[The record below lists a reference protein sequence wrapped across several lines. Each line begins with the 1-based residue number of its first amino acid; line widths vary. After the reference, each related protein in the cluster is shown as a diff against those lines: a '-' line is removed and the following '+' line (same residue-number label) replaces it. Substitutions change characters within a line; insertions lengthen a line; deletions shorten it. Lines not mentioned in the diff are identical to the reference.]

1 MDTGA
6 IGRPHHAPQLPAG
19 KPQAAPMTDGP
30 TDPIRHPPEAAMVS
44 EVGRL
49 VDLWP
54 RRARTEPQRRQCPA
68 LSGCQRLPEI
78 NFCLPLGR
86 IQPDCMKK

>member
-30 TDPIRHPPEAAMVS
+30 TDPIRHPPEAATELWFDSRMDS
-44 EVGRL
+44 GQNDPDAGNGQDSAAWFIAIKRPDKMAITRL
-49 VDLWP
+49 F
-54 RRARTEPQRRQCPA
+54 
-68 LSGCQRLPEI
+68 I
-78 NFCLPLGR
+78 
-86 IQPDCMKK
+86 